1 MLTLI
6 LSFWLCFTGINV
18 QQLDSL
24 KHVEIVTEIQDSMA
38 LINKHDIDII
48 NKTFYERDIL
58 DSLNTLNS
66 KIIRNLELEIV
77 TQDSIITNYE
87 AVVQNSSSIKYKLEE
102 TIQEQ
107 QTELE
112 NINNKANKQ
121 KTEKYIWQG
130 TTGALVLALLL
141 VLLI

>member
-24 KHVEIVTEIQDSMA
+24 KHVEIITEIQDSMA

-48 NKTFYERDIL
+48 NKAFYERDIL

-66 KIIRNLELEIV
+66 KIIRNLELEII
-77 TQDSIITNYE
+77 TQDSIITNYK
-87 AVVQNSSSIKYKLEE
+87 AVVQNSSNIKCKLEQ
-102 TIQEQ
+102 TIEEQ
-107 QTELE
+107 QCKLE
-112 NINNKANKQ
+112 NINDKANKQ
-121 KTEKYIWQG
+121 KTEKHIWQG
-130 TTGALVLALLL
+130 TTGTLVLVLLL